1 MVLEFDFDYCNRK
14 ENNEG
19 SQQILEANKDKINA
33 CCRKVLDLL
42 KQGHRL
48 TVRDAL
54 LNHDISHL
62 PRRIAD
68 LKEFHGIEVKK
79 ELINGRFKVYYL

>member
-1 MVLEFDFDYCNRK
+1 MQVEINFCNRK
-14 ENNEG
+14 ENNQE
-19 SQQILEANKDKINA
+19 SQQILEANKDRINGQV
-33 CCRKVLDLL
+33 RQVLELL
-42 KQGHRL
+42 QSGVRL
-48 TVRDAL
+48 TVKEAL
-54 LNHDISHL
+54 LTYDISHL